1 MYAEPVRYVEGLPRP
16 GRCLV
21 MGVLNVTPD
30 SFSDGGSWLDPA
42 DAVTHALA
50 LLAGGADLIDVGGES
65 TRPGSERVSAAEE
78 LARVL
83 PVVEA
88 LVDADAIVSVDTTRA
103 EVAAQAVDAGARL
116 VNDVSGGDADPE
128 MLAFVAAAG
137 VPYICMHRRGDAAD
151 MDARATYRDVVAEV
165 AAELSDKAQR
175 ALQAGIAPGRLA
187 IDPGLGFAKLGDDN
201 WRLLAHLDSLHALGH
216 PVLIGAS
223 RKRFLG
229 AALADADG
237 SDRPMPERDAATAAV
252 SALAA
257 RSGAW
262 AVRVHDA
269 ASSRDAVTVAARWA
283 RAAGTQPGEPAG
295 THRRA
300 GRADHLVL
308 RGITAFGRHGV
319 LESER
324 HSGQLFRVDVVL
336 DVDAADAAASDELSA
351 TLDYAE
357 VAQAVKADVE
367 SEPVNLLETLA
378 HRLGDL
384 CLRWPAVQRVEVTVH
399 KPEAPMP
406 VPFED
411 VSMTVIRSRP

>member
-1 MYAEPVRYVEGLPRP
+1 
-16 GRCLV
+16 

-165 AAELSDKAQR
+165 AAELSTRPSVPSRPASRPVASRSTR
-175 ALQAGIAPGRLA
+175 AWGSQSWGTTTGGCSHTSTRCTRSATPSSSERPASDSSAPRWPTLTARTGRCPSATPRL
-187 IDPGLGFAKLGDDN
+187 PQSP
-201 WRLLAHLDSLHALGH
+201 RSLLARVRG
-216 PVLIGAS
+216 
-223 RKRFLG
+223 
-229 AALADADG
+229 
-237 SDRPMPERDAATAAV
+237 
-252 SALAA
+252 
-257 RSGAW
+257 RSGCTT
-262 AVRVHDA
+262 RHP
-269 ASSRDAVTVAARWA
+269 
-283 RAAGTQPGEPAG
+283 RATP
-295 THRRA
+295 
-300 GRADHLVL
+300 
-308 RGITAFGRHGV
+308 
-319 LESER
+319 
-324 HSGQLFRVDVVL
+324 
-336 DVDAADAAASDELSA
+336 
-351 TLDYAE
+351 
-357 VAQAVKADVE
+357 
-367 SEPVNLLETLA
+367 
-378 HRLGDL
+378 
-384 CLRWPAVQRVEVTVH
+384 
-399 KPEAPMP
+399 
-406 VPFED
+406 
-411 VSMTVIRSRP
+411 